1 MNIGKP
7 IKNTS
12 ANIANPA
19 YFKSLF
25 EKHYLILVN
34 FAAKFLN
41 SQEEAKDVV
50 QQFFIKLWEKRE
62 KYLNRELNKSFF
74 YTSVKNAC
82 INYLEKKGVKGHL
95 LVSEIPEVSDVDF
108 FGQIVANEKEIQLFK
123 IINDLPPRC
132 KEIFH
137 LNRFENLTYKQISEK
152 MGISIKTV
160 EAQMNTALSR
170 IRKNYKPD

>member
-1 MNIGKP
+1 MDIGEP

-12 ANIANPA
+12 KNIADPA
-19 YFKSLF
+19 YLKLLF
-25 EKHYLILVN
+25 EKHYPLLVN
-34 FAAKFLN
+34 FATKFLD

-62 KYLNRELNKSFF
+62 KYIDKELNKSFF
-74 YTSVKNAC
+74 YISIKNAC
-82 INYLEKKGVKGHL
+82 INYLKKKGIQEYVP
-95 LVSEIPEVSDVDF
+95 VSEIHEIKDIDF
-108 FGQIVANEKEIQLFK
+108 FEQIVANEKEMLLFK

-152 MGISIKTV
+152 LVISIKTV
-160 EAQMNTALSR
+160 EAQMNTALNR
-170 IRKNYKPD
+170 IRENYKPD